1 MASLQ
6 LPLSLQIS
14 HSHRPPHS
22 QLLRLPPSS
31 WVNEKQSNSYLFHP
45 PNWSTSQCL
54 HSFYKATV
62 PLLPS
67 KAITSTWALAPL
79 LPSQGQF
86 LQGQSHQHV
95 KHFHISLLIKRKNS
109 PSYILL
115 QPTPVSSAFLH
126 VKTFRASLV
135 AQWLRIC
142 LPMQGTR
149 VRALVWEDPTCRRA
163 AGPVSHNYWA
173 CASGAHAPQQ
183 EKPR

>member
-31 WVNEKQSNSYLFHP
+31 WVNEKQLDSYLFHP

-67 KAITSTWALAPL
+67 KAITSTWAL
-79 LPSQGQF
+79 SG
-86 LQGQSHQHV
+86 
-95 KHFHISLLIKRKNS
+95 I
-109 PSYILL
+109 
-115 QPTPVSSAFLH
+115 SSAFSRSIPPRSITSTCKTLPH
-126 VKTFRASLV
+126 LPAYKMKEFPLLYRPSTNTHFLSFSSCKNFSNTLWFWMPPLSHHPSHQFIKTTFVKASNSFHITLSKGSHLT
-135 AQWLRIC
+135 QPLRI
-142 LPMQGTR
+142 
-149 VRALVWEDPTCRRA
+149 
-163 AGPVSHNYWA
+163 S
-173 CASGAHAPQQ
+173 
-183 EKPR
+183 